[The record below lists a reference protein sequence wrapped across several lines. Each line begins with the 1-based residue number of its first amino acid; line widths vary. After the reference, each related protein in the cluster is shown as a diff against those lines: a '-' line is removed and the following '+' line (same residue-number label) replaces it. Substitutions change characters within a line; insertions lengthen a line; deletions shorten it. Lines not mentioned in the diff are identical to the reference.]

1 MAEMHD
7 YDDSER
13 DYVDACR
20 SRSETQ
26 VAMFREVAQAAR
38 DHGDADVELLEG
50 ALESLEYEY
59 VNNMVI
65 VLESYFGERSR
76 PLVGRGGAV
85 DEVRAIV
92 RSLME
97 NGGTYVAERN
107 TSLDPTHTVLR
118 LAPGDPIRL
127 TLFQYGRLS
136 DAYFREIESQ
146 LSRGGRG

>member
-1 MAEMHD
+1 MAGMHD
-7 YDDSER
+7 YDDSEQ

-65 VLESYFGERSR
+65 VLEGYVGQWSR
-76 PLVGRGGAV
+76 ALVGRGGAV

-97 NGGTYVAERN
+97 NGGTYVADPE
-107 TSLDPTHTVLR
+107 TSLDPTRTVLR

-127 TLFQYGRLS
+127 TLYQYGRLS
-136 DAYFREIESQ
+136 DAFFRAIESH
-146 LSRGGRG
+146 LSHGGRG